1 MHHSLKKE
9 KLAIRIAFMISAGF
23 IAQWIMILDMKEKYG
38 AQYISMFDW
47 YILNYSAAN
56 LIPNFM
62 IWGIPLLCGL
72 LNGNMFAFYRP
83 AAQYLFVRTPQK
95 PFLLRK
101 RNEVIRNT
109 ALDVILFFLS
119 AAGCLFITMKSADP
133 SMAAAVSIPSSR
145 VEFSLA
151 YFSHPFI
158 FISYYVAVICI
169 YNIAFSLCGFLIS
182 TYSSNGV
189 LIRCTPFLVMI
200 LDSIIATSISGIGTL
215 VNYSDSAQIL
225 ARSSPLGFA
234 MDSLFRLLIP
244 ILLVILLC
252 RVIRKRSDQDIAI

>member
-1 MHHSLKKE
+1 
-9 KLAIRIAFMISAGF
+9 
-23 IAQWIMILDMKEKYG
+23 
-38 AQYISMFDW
+38 
-47 YILNYSAAN
+47 
-56 LIPNFM
+56 
-62 IWGIPLLCGL
+62 
-72 LNGNMFAFYRP
+72 
-83 AAQYLFVRTPQK
+83 
-95 PFLLRK
+95 
-101 RNEVIRNT
+101 
-109 ALDVILFFLS
+109 
-119 AAGCLFITMKSADP
+119 MKSADP